1 MSNDAVA
8 RAEPQ
13 PAWYVAM
20 TQPRHEKAVAARL
33 TARGVECFLPV
44 YEAEHRWS
52 RGRVRVQLPLFPGY
66 VFARV
71 AITERLQV
79 LTDSSVLRLVTFG
92 GQPAA
97 VPDEQI
103 TALRASI
110 AWRLRMEPHPYLP
123 LGSRARIHCGPFRGL
138 EGTVI
143 RKNNRTTVVLSIDLI
158 ERAVAIELEA
168 CDVASVA

>member
-1 MSNDAVA
+1 MRMPAA
-8 RAEPQ
+8 TQEEIAA
-13 PAWYVAM
+13 AWYVAM
-20 TQPRHEKAVAARL
+20 TQPRHEKAVATRL
-33 TARGVECFLPV
+33 TGRGVECFLPLH
-44 YEAEHRWS
+44 EAQHRWS
-52 RGRVRVQLPLFPGY
+52 RGIARVDLPLFPGY
-66 VFARV
+66 VFTRLP
-71 AITERLQV
+71 ITEKLKV

-92 GQPAA
+92 GQPAS
-97 VPDEQI
+97 VPEAQI
-103 TALRASI
+103 AALRESI
-110 AWRLRMEPHPYLP
+110 ARRLRLEPHPYLP